1 MAAVIIPIVV
11 LLVLLLAIFFC
22 CLLFFVRKS
31 RVHDDWS
38 INFEELELQDLLG
51 AGGYGEVPFL
61 SSCAH
66 LSRHKSSGHQRWW
79 YYLS

>member
-1 MAAVIIPIVV
+1 MIIPIVL

-51 AGGYGEVPFL
+51 AGGYGEVPFR
-61 SSCAH
+61 SSRAH
-66 LSRHKSSGHQRWW
+66 LSRHKSSVHQRWW
-79 YYLS
+79 WWWYYSS